1 MKQMSFERCYLI
13 TLCLFTGL
21 WVLFPHFT
29 SFLLALFG
37 ITVVYGII
45 KKELVFTFHLLPTL
59 LVSLY
64 ILYLVYAIP
73 TKHLPIALDFLE
85 YKLSLLAFPFL
96 FCFEPKFRVN
106 WKYVFY
112 SFLIAVSLLVIYDL
126 AQASIQYS
134 KTGLLN
140 SFYSSALSPTH
151 HPTYLTAF
159 LSLAIMISLRFAK
172 SEVSLKL
179 KMCFWGLIAL
189 FVLMHVPLSSLS
201 GLLFLVLFFSVAF
214 IYSLIK
220 KRKWSILLITAA
232 TSAAIVFS
240 VLKVKPSLSKN
251 IENVIALVNEYADSP
266 KRFVQT
272 RPFPMQGN
280 EARLVLW
287 TVAFDIFKEHP
298 MGVGLGNLEEMMHQ
312 RLVELGLN
320 KQADLNYN
328 PHNQYLQI
336 AGELGIIGL
345 LLFLG
350 ILLYGV
356 IWAISSKNWL
366 LTLVM
371 LSLMFNCFFESM
383 LQRQSGIVFYCFWI
397 CILTSVLSE
406 TKTKFVLKE

>member
-37 ITVVYGII
+37 ITVVYGVI
-45 KKELVFTFHLLPTL
+45 KKELVFTFHLLPAL
-59 LVSLY
+59 LVLLY

-220 KRKWSILLITAA
+220 KRKWSILLITAV
-232 TSAAIVFS
+232 TSVAIVFS

-266 KRFVQT
+266 KKFVQT

-356 IWAISSKNWL
+356 IWAVSSKNWL

>member
-1 MKQMSFERCYLI
+1 MKQMSFERCYSI

-21 WVLFPHFT
+21 WILFPHFT

-59 LVSLY
+59 LVLLY
-64 ILYLVYAIP
+64 ILYSVYAIP
-73 TKHLPIALDFLE
+73 TNHLPIALDFLE

-96 FCFEPKFRVN
+96 FSFEPKFRVN

-126 AQASIQYS
+126 AQASIHYS
-134 KTGLLN
+134 KTGVLN

-151 HPTYLTAF
+151 HPTYLTVF
-159 LSLAIMISLRFAK
+159 LSLAIMIFLQFAK
-172 SEVSLKL
+172 SADSLKL
-179 KMCFWGLIAL
+179 KMIFWGMIGLL
-189 FVLMHVPLSSLS
+189 VLLHVPLASLS
-201 GLLFLVLFFSVAF
+201 GMLFLVSFFSVAF

-220 KRKWSILLITAA
+220 KRKWSILLITAV

-240 VLKVKPSLSKN
+240 VLKVQPSLNTN
-251 IENVIALVNEYADSP
+251 INNTINLVNEYNDSP
-266 KRFVQT
+266 KKFIQT

-280 EARLVLW
+280 EARLVVW
-287 TVAFDIFKEHP
+287 TVAFDIFMEHP

-312 RLVELGLN
+312 RLVELGLDQ
-320 KQADLNYN
+320 QADLNYN

-336 AGELGIIGL
+336 AAELGIIGL

-350 ILLYGV
+350 ILLYGIV
-356 IWAISSKNWL
+356 WAISSKNWL
-366 LTLVM
+366 LLLVI
-371 LSLMFNCFFESM
+371 LSLTINCLFESM

-397 CILTSVLSE
+397 CLFSSRMYNAQ
-406 TKTKFVLKE
+406 KE

>member
-1 MKQMSFERCYLI
+1 MSFERCYLI

-21 WVLFPHFT
+21 WILFPHFT
-29 SFLLALFG
+29 SFILALFG
-37 ITVVYGII
+37 FTVVYGII
-45 KKELVFTFHLLPTL
+45 KKELVFTFHLLPAL
-59 LVSLY
+59 LVLLY

-73 TKHLPIALDFLE
+73 TNHLPIALDFLE
-85 YKLSLLAFPFL
+85 YKLSLLAFPFVL
-96 FCFEPKFRVN
+96 AFEPKFRVN

-112 SFLIAVSLLVIYDL
+112 SFLIAVLLLVIYYL
-126 AQASIQYS
+126 AQASIHYV
-134 KTGLLN
+134 KTGMIK

-151 HPTYLTAF
+151 HPTYLTVF

-172 SEVSLKL
+172 SADSPKL
-179 KMCFWGLIAL
+179 KIIFWGIIGLL
-189 FVLMHVPLSSLS
+189 VLLHVPLSSLS
-201 GLLFLVLFFSVAF
+201 GMLFLVLFFSIAF
-214 IYSLIK
+214 IYSSVKL
-220 KRKWSILLITAA
+220 RKWSILLITAL
-232 TSAAIVFS
+232 TSGIIVFS
-240 VLKVKPSLSKN
+240 ALKVQPSLSKN
-251 IENVIALVNEYADSP
+251 IENVIVLVNEYADSP

-287 TVAFDIFKEHP
+287 TVAFDIFKEHH